1 MTIAIDFVGTN
12 IGSGTKTYNIN
23 FCNELESFELKED
36 VIIYIS
42 KNYFNQVKFR
52 QNKNL
57 RIKYIIKSNIF
68 SNTFFRLFW
77 MQFILPFEL
86 KIMGVKKIYSQ
97 LKISFSIS
105 FGILNFKLQLPK
117 YAS

>member
-52 QNKNL
+52 QNN
-57 RIKYIIKSNIF
+57 SSAN
-68 SNTFFRLFW
+68 
-77 MQFILPFEL
+77 
-86 KIMGVKKIYSQ
+86 
-97 LKISFSIS
+97 
-105 FGILNFKLQLPK
+105 
-117 YAS
+117 

>member
-42 KNYFNQVKFR
+42 KTCTVR
-52 QNKNL
+52 VCNK
-57 RIKYIIKSNIF
+57 IK
-68 SNTFFRLFW
+68 
-77 MQFILPFEL
+77 IL
-86 KIMGVKKIYSQ
+86 I
-97 LKISFSIS
+97 
-105 FGILNFKLQLPK
+105 
-117 YAS
+117 